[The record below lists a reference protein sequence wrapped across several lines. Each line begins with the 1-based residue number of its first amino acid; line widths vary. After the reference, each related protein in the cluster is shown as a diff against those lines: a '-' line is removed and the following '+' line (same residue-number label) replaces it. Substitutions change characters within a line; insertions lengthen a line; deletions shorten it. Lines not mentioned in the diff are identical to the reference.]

1 MALSG
6 NRRLGGVVKVGRC
19 CQGREVL
26 SGWGGVVRLRNPLHP
41 FDPGLTV
48 VDQPPVCTRRLSDQ
62 FSVAA
67 TAFGRL
73 EAHRLGVQRRRSY
86 RSQIAGHRSQVTGH
100 RSQVTGA
107 TGHRCDR
114 SQAAGADDLR
124 GMYACISVNGGSLPA
139 AAGRLIPG
147 EGTGKPLRRV
157 WHVWQILAFHGGR
170 EAIRFSLPPVPLPS
184 IFGGM
189 PFP

>member
-26 SGWGGVVRLRNPLHP
+26 SGQGGAARLRNPLHP

-73 EAHRLGVQRRRSY
+73 EAHRLGVQRRRS
-86 RSQIAGHRSQVTGH
+86 QVTGH
-100 RSQVTGA
+100 
-107 TGHRCDR
+107 R

-124 GMYACISVNGGSLPA
+124 GMYACISANGGSLPA
-139 AAGRLIPG
+139 VAGRLIPG

-157 WHVWQILAFHGGR
+157 WHVWQILAFHGVG

>member
-26 SGWGGVVRLRNPLHP
+26 PGFATLSILSIRGSRLWISPRFAQGGSLTSFLLRPLRSEGSRRTGSGYKGAGH
-41 FDPGLTV
+41 T
-48 VDQPPVCTRRLSDQ
+48 
-62 FSVAA
+62 
-67 TAFGRL
+67 
-73 EAHRLGVQRRRSY
+73 
-86 RSQIAGHRSQVTGH
+86 GHRSQVTGH
-100 RSQVTGA
+100 RSQV

-124 GMYACISVNGGSLPA
+124 GMYACISANGGSLPA
-139 AAGRLIPG
+139 VAGRLIPG

-157 WHVWQILAFHGGR
+157 WHVWQILAFHGVG
-170 EAIRFSLPPVPLPS
+170 EAIRFSLPPVPLHS